1 MNFLFFLWKWK
12 VHPYNAMQT
21 LSSVCPSWFWKSQI
35 YCHDQEWRDHTPVS
49 EWAVRV
55 TGVMTCHALSRKAR
69 EGGQW
74 SVAGSTRPEV
84 ETETQPQQ
92 TTTGHLGSCSCDH
105 CQCTVGQYR
114 CWHGHGQYGHK
125 MKLIHMMFTYRTA
138 LLTMGWYTDQ
148 AQVIF

>member
-1 MNFLFFLWKWK
+1 MNFHFFCENGKFIHTTQCRLYLVYVRLGFEKARYTVMTK
-12 VHPYNAMQT
+12 SGGTT
-21 LSSVCPSWFWKSQI
+21 LPA
-35 YCHDQEWRDHTPVS
+35 
-49 EWAVRV
+49 EWAVSV

-84 ETETQPQQ
+84 ETETQQ
-92 TTTGHLGSCSCDH
+92 TTIGHLGSCSCDH

-114 CWHGHGQYGHK
+114 CWHGQGQYGHK